1 MDSKN
6 EMITLKKNGTTYT
19 FKYDE
24 ASKSYDVTSSST
36 DPFGMQSYTKMNEAR
51 AERYMETLKSREYVR
66 ENAPQ
71 EKEEVKPVKRP
82 VKKPEKKGPK
92 L

>member
-1 MDSKN
+1 MDSKK
-6 EMITLKKNGTTYT
+6 ETITLKKNGTTYT
-19 FKYDE
+19 FQYDE

-51 AERYMETLKSREYVR
+51 AERYMETLKARGYV
-66 ENAPQ
+66 Q
-71 EKEEVKPVKRP
+71 EKEEVNPVKRP
-82 VKKPEKKGPK
+82 VKKPEKKGPR